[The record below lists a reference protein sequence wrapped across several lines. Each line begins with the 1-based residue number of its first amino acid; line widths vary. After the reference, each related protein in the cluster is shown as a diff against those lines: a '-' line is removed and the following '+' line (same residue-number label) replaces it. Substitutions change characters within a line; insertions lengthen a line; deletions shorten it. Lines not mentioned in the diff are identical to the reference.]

1 MRRGRLVALPPFA
14 DCRLPES
21 LGWTILH
28 IPGMGQMK
36 VHPYTSP
43 AIIVGNQ
50 VIYTQPSGEKQEP
63 SDPQPISTLTFTPP
77 SRKYG

>member
-1 MRRGRLVALPPFA
+1 MRQSRRWRCRCSLIT
-14 DCRLPES
+14 DCLKAW
-21 LGWTILH
+21 GWTILH
-28 IPGMGQMK
+28 IPGMGQTK

-50 VIYTQPSGEKQEP
+50 VIYTEPSGEKQEP
-63 SDPQPISTLTFTPP
+63 SDPQPISTLAFTSP